1 MEYRKFIT
9 TMVKIYSDYAVKYP
23 KSTYVTYILD
33 GYKVMLNSEF
43 LDTMPEVDDEEIE
56 KFLDTHRNFDAIL
69 MANPELTT
77 EQEQNHDWAI

>member
-1 MEYRKFIT
+1 MEYREFIT
-9 TMVKIYSDYAVKYP
+9 TMVKMYSDYAVKYP

-33 GYKVMLNSEF
+33 GYNVMLNSEF

-56 KFLDTHRNFDAIL
+56 KFLDTHRKFDVVL

-77 EQEQNHDWAI
+77 EQEQNHEWHL